1 MKKLTYMAFAFLLA
15 LASCQKYD
23 HTDIA
28 DKRAEQSKAQIIVK
42 L

>member
-1 MKKLTYMAFAFLLA
+1 MKKLTYIAFAILLA

-23 HTDIA
+23 HKGIA
-28 DKRAEQSKAQIIVK
+28 DKRAEQRKAQIIVK